1 MVYRASRIRS
11 DTLPWR
17 FTVRLVEAFD
27 AAGFPAI
34 RALTDCWLVRN
45 NGEEI
50 RLNAGDIEFVEGWD
64 TFSVVEAES

>member
-1 MVYRASRIRS
+1 M
-11 DTLPWR
+11 
-17 FTVRLVEAFD
+17 RLVEAFD